1 MIGQWRPTVP
11 PTGRIGVAIT
21 APMATAIQQSVV
33 AATIRLTTL
42 ASYGCRAALY
52 IK

>member
-11 PTGRIGVAIT
+11 TTGFLGVAIT
-21 APMATAIQQSVV
+21 TTMVQSFQQTFVTP
-33 AATIRLTTL
+33 TIRLTAT
-42 ASYGCRAALY
+42 ATHGCRAALY